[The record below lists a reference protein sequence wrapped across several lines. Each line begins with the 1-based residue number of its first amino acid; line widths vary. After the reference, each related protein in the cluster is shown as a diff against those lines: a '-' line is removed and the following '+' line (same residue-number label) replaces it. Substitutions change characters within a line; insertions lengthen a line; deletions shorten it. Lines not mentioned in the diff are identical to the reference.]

1 MLSVTDIY
9 TAVSAWLRWV
19 EHDQIKVAQYHRHH
33 RGETIKY
40 EAGKNE
46 SVQWWFLMIS
56 APKEL

>member
-46 SVQWWFLMIS
+46 SVQW
-56 APKEL
+56 